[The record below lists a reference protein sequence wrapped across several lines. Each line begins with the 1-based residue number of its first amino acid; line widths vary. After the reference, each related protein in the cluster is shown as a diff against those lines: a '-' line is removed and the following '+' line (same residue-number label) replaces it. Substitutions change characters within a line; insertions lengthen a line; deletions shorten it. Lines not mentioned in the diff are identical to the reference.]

1 MRLSQRV
8 HVLMAVDNGC
18 CELLNDICRGC
29 ISLTTDT
36 VIRLSQSNLLK
47 LFIFYDAVYLLAD
60 AFSTSA
66 FHQHRLG

>member
-18 CELLNDICRGC
+18 CELLNDIYSHTP
-29 ISLTTDT
+29 SLAT

-60 AFSTSA
+60 AFRTSA
-66 FHQHRLG
+66 FHQHHRG